1 MALTLV
7 QVGGA
12 PSNGTFLT
20 QLTGSLQTQVT
31 IVLAESSATADY
43 IVRRKFAQLCEK
55 QLPQMAAALAIPV
68 AGQLAAGG
76 VVSDLSAVTDTQMN
90 TALVAI
96 FTQLAYATILPS

>member
-7 QVGGA
+7 QVGNA
-12 PSNGTFLT
+12 ASNGTFVT
-20 QLTGSLQTQVT
+20 QLQGSLQTQVT
-31 IVLAESSATADY
+31 LVLNEASSTADY
-43 IVRRKFAQLCEK
+43 VVRRKFAQLLEK
-55 QLPQMAAALAIPV
+55 NLSSMASALAVPV

-90 TALVAI
+90 TAVVAI